1 MGRTEGSE
9 ARQAH
14 QNAEVFPIGVPND
27 RFAKYFI
34 GQSYLVPVSTEQVKI
49 LNVAPLNPAAATTGT
64 STRRTRASRF
74 SFGLPC
80 GYYREWGKA
89 LQELHPGDVLNI
101 APGVK
106 HWHGGAHDS

>member
-1 MGRTEGSE
+1 MPAGTRLGRRSAWPRRCVGRTEGSE

-49 LNVAPLNPAAATTGT
+49 FNV
-64 STRRTRASRF
+64 
-74 SFGLPC
+74 GL
-80 GYYREWGKA
+80 
-89 LQELHPGDVLNI
+89 
-101 APGVK
+101 
-106 HWHGGAHDS
+106 

>member
-34 GQSYLVPVSTEQVKI
+34 GQSYLVPASTEQVKI
-49 LNVAPLNPAAATTGT
+49 FNVAL
-64 STRRTRASRF
+64 
-74 SFGLPC
+74 
-80 GYYREWGKA
+80 
-89 LQELHPGDVLNI
+89 
-101 APGVK
+101 
-106 HWHGGAHDS
+106 